1 MVKYIIEGGIDFYD
15 ELYKSLDTPESPKQS
30 EPNKEHCL
38 ITNEI
43 LEQNHI
49 QLLCKHKFNYKP
61 LYNELIYQKKNVSE
75 SIQNNIKCP
84 YCRTIQEFILPQ
96 REGYKLI
103 YGINTLNQ
111 TYMPP
116 KTYDNTLYSV
126 AKGYQLGVCDY
137 KVVSSVDPIM
147 YVMCGSKY
155 VTPLGNNKCYCSI
168 HKYNGMQLYWNEQK
182 EKTKQKKEQELL
194 LKKQEKEK
202 AKQEKMELKK
212 KEKELKEKEQQEQ
225 KEHKKKEKQE
235 QKEKKEQKKGKQEKT
250 QSEETKLEGMKLEGI
265 KSEKENIV
273 TCSQILKTGKR
284 KGEVCGC
291 KVTLET
297 GTICARHMN
306 FEKTK

>member
-182 EKTKQKKEQELL
+182 EK
-194 LKKQEKEK
+194 
-202 AKQEKMELKK
+202 
-212 KEKELKEKEQQEQ
+212 ELKEKEQQEQ
-225 KEHKKKEKQE
+225 KELKKKEKQE
-235 QKEKKEQKKGKQEKT
+235 QKEKKEQKKGKKEKT
-250 QSEETKLEGMKLEGI
+250 QSEETKLEGIKL
-265 KSEKENIV
+265 EKENIV

-291 KVTLET
+291 KVTLDT